1 MASLSL
7 NINSTPVQGMLGIV
21 NIKFNGNFISE
32 EQLTENFQQYTF
44 DVDVLSGNN
53 VLQIDLINDQ
63 AVDANNNG
71 DYSDPEDETMKVTV
85 TDINII
91 NGNET
96 IVVLPKTDT
105 VTDDDGNTQEVTISE
120 FFVWGMDY
128 SIEFVV

>member
-7 NINSTPVQGMLGIV
+7 NINSTPVQGVLGIV

-44 DVDVLSGNN
+44 EVDVLPGNN
-53 VLQIDLINDQ
+53 VIQIDLINDQ

-85 TDINII
+85 TDINIV
-91 NGNET
+91 NENET

-105 VTDDDGNTQEVTISE
+105 VTDDDGNPQEVTISE